1 MDPIKQLQIE
11 TAAKELI
18 CCLRTLHDAAGAFAV
33 TGDIAPDGLVYVSVQ
48 VRKRDFETLAAGK
61 NFCVERMEHIDDY
74 PWKKSVVIGGVK
86 FFTLL
91 KEFEEVV

>member
-1 MDPIKQLQIE
+1 MDPVKQSLVE
-11 TAAKELI
+11 TAAKNLI
-18 CCLRTLHDAAGAFAV
+18 WCLKTFRDAAGAFGIN
-33 TGDIAPDGLVYVSVQ
+33 GDIAPDGMMNIAVQ
-48 VRKRDFETLAAGK
+48 VRERDFEALAAGK